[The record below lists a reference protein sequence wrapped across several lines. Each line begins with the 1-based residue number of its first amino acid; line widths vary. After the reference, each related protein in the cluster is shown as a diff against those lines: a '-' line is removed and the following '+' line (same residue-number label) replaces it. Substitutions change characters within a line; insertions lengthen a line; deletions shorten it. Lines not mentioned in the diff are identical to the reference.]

1 MKSRLCTRIAALF
14 GNVKVLFFRLSI
26 LPSDLEHWSDPA
38 AAEHPS
44 SNISKKVCFSQIIKL
59 YSKFECCKV
68 YKSAMIRE
76 AMKSILMNQN
86 QRIRPATKNR
96 EWINNNNH
104 ISSYEIICSNTY
116 KNYKNIVIN
125 KPFSFDILSA
135 VAFFEA
141 FSLSTFVVSPIVN
154 SITHDKII
162 NLRWLTFPI
171 FQLFDIFLYT

>member
-1 MKSRLCTRIAALF
+1 MKRRLCNTNAELF
-14 GNVKVLFFRLSI
+14 GKVTVLFFLFNF

-86 QRIRPATKNR
+86 HRIRPTTENR
-96 EWINNNNH
+96 E
-104 ISSYEIICSNTY
+104 
-116 KNYKNIVIN
+116 
-125 KPFSFDILSA
+125 
-135 VAFFEA
+135 
-141 FSLSTFVVSPIVN
+141 
-154 SITHDKII
+154 
-162 NLRWLTFPI
+162 
-171 FQLFDIFLYT
+171 

>member
-44 SNISKKVCFSQIIKL
+44 SNISKKVCFSQIINV
-59 YSKFECCKV
+59 YPKFECCKV
-68 YKSAMIRE
+68 YQSAMIGE

-104 ISSYEIICSNTY
+104 ISSYKIICSNTY

-135 VAFFEA
+135 VALFEA
-141 FSLSTFVVSPIVN
+141 FSLSTFIVSPIVN